1 MREAL
6 QFCFRKRHALPQK
19 LCSAI
24 YCVSGF
30 GCDMN
35 ESQGKNIKVKV
46 GSYGAQCPQYVSGS
60 FFTTASINIEVF
72 NGFLQPFS
80 PAGFMICIP
89 FLPVLG

>member
-1 MREAL
+1 MRKAL
-6 QFCFRKRHALPQK
+6 QFSFRKRHALLQQ
-19 LCSAI
+19 LCSAV
-24 YCVSGF
+24 YCVCVF

-35 ESQGKNIKVKV
+35 ERQGKNIKVKV
-46 GSYGAQCPQYVSGS
+46 VSYGAQCPQYVSGS

-89 FLPVLG
+89 FFSVLG